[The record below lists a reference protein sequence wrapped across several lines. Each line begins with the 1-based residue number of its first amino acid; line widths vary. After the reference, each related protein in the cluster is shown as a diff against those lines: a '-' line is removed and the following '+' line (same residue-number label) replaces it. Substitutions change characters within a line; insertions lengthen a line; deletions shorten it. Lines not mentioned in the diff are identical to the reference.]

1 MIPESPRWLLLK
13 GRKEEALQ
21 MLKTL
26 AASNGKPLL
35 SPMILKK
42 GETVERSSTIFDL
55 FSFQSIFIRT
65 TVITAGWYE
74 MCILCCIY
82 V

>member
-1 MIPESPRWLLLK
+1 MLK

-26 AASNGKPLL
+26 AAYNGKPLL
-35 SPMILKK
+35 SPMTLKK
-42 GETVERSSTIFDL
+42 AETVERSSTILDL

-65 TVITAGWYE
+65 IVVTASWYE
-74 MCILCCIY
+74 MCCYTCS
-82 V
+82 